1 MRPLVV
7 NAILLAAMLA
17 ASGLALALRPT
28 VKIAD
33 AGPKVNLETLIPRNF
48 GDWRESQFAGA
59 QIVDPQQKE
68 LLDKLYNQTLSRLY
82 INSAGYAIMLS
93 IAYGSDQSDALQVHK
108 PEVCYPA
115 QGFVLEKK
123 ERASILVGD
132 GTVPVTRLMTTLGA
146 RHEPI
151 TYWTT
156 IGDQVVTG
164 GVQKKLVEMSFG
176 LAGRIPDGMLI
187 RVSSVD
193 RDSARAYVQHEL
205 FAAQMVGAVPPH
217 DKRRLVGVAAEK

>member
-1 MRPLVV
+1 MRPLLV
-7 NAILLAAMLA
+7 NAVLLSAMLA

-123 ERASILVGD
+123 ERASILIGD
-132 GTVPVTRLMTTLGA
+132 GAVPVTRLLTTLGQ

-193 RDSARAYVQHEL
+193 RDSARAYVWHEL
-205 FAAQMVGAVPPH
+205 FASQLVGAVPQQ
-217 DKRRLVGVAAEK
+217 DKRRLVGAPAEK